1 MLTISSSVTVTGR
14 SATDGLPPAS
24 FLDGAPLGR
33 LMLAT
38 PERLMLTTPELDE
51 VASAT
56 DLQNINRERKVSNRK
71 RNEKTN

>member
-1 MLTISSSVTVTGR
+1 
-14 SATDGLPPAS
+14 
-24 FLDGAPLGR
+24 
-33 LMLAT
+33 MLAM

-71 RNEKTN
+71 QNEKTN